1 MSPGK
6 LMLESLQET
15 AVNSPVT
22 SHVSKNNF
30 LDFPEIVEVVSQP
43 LKACKKTVL
52 LTFLVLASLQY
63 HRLEY
68 ILQYRLQYRLEYRL
82 EYRLQ
87 YRLQYRLE
95 YRLQYR
101 LQ

>member
-43 LKACKKTVL
+43 LKACKKNSPFDFSGLSFT
-52 LTFLVLASLQY
+52 AIS
-63 HRLEY
+63 
-68 ILQYRLQYRLEYRL
+68 
-82 EYRLQ
+82 
-87 YRLQYRLE
+87 
-95 YRLQYR
+95 
-101 LQ
+101 